1 MNETIKITVIIP
13 VYNVEEYLETCLDS
27 VICQTLTD
35 IEIICV
41 DDKSTDTS
49 LDIINKYSQR
59 DKRVKCIQN
68 KQNHGLSFTRNV
80 GIKAAKGEYIFFL
93 DSDDEIVK
101 DALEK
106 LYKIAKTKN
115 YQMVFFDFINLYE
128 SEQLE
133 NSLSYRDKDRT
144 ILEGESSGR
153 ELFIKCVEYG
163 DMQPQAWLKL
173 YNRNFIIKNGLFFHE
188 GILHEDIPYA
198 VKAMFQADNVFFTG
212 HKLYKWY
219 HREKSITTAKTSIAH
234 IQGRIKGIVEIIE
247 FMNEIQISKREQLAV
262 EKYMKLIISSAKE
275 KIKEIENMDSLFEN
289 ETKYKLFSNLLVNQR
304 REIKISETQ
313 RERII
318 KSKQILIYGA
328 GRIAQRFM
336 EEVRSWALEIC
347 GVIVS
352 QGQGESYF
360 YGYKVN
366 EVDKVSDEMKS
377 YMVVVAVSMIYH
389 EEIDRTLRKLGFENI
404 EYIKMGA

>member
-1 MNETIKITVIIP
+1 MSDAIKISVIIP
-13 VYNVEEYLETCLDS
+13 VYNVEEYLEACLDS
-27 VICQTLTD
+27 VICQTFTD
-35 IEIICV
+35 IEVICV

-106 LYKIAKTKN
+106 LYKIANAKN
-115 YQMVFFDFINLYE
+115 YQMVFFDFVNLYE

-133 NSLSYRDKDRT
+133 NSLSYRDKDRRG
-144 ILEGESSGR
+144 LEGESSGR
-153 ELFIKCVEYG
+153 ELFIKCVENS

-173 YNRNFIIKNGLFFHE
+173 YNRDFIIKKGLFFHE

-198 VKAMFQADNVFFTG
+198 VKSMFQADNVFFTG
-212 HKLYKWY
+212 DKLYKWY

-247 FMNEIQISKREQLAV
+247 FMDEIKISKREQLAV
-262 EKYMKLIISSAKE
+262 EKYLKLIVSSAKE
-275 KIKEIENMDSLFEN
+275 KIKELESLDSLFEN
-289 ETKYKLFSNLLVNQR
+289 EMKYKLFSNLFVNQR
-304 REIKISETQ
+304 REMKISDTQ
-313 RERII
+313 RERIVN
-318 KSKQILIYGA
+318 SKQIFIYGA

-336 EEVRSWALEIC
+336 EEVRSWDLEIC
-347 GVIVS
+347 GVIVW
-352 QGQGESYF
+352 QRHGQSFF

-366 EVDKVSDEMKS
+366 EVDEVPDDVKKH
-377 YMVVVAVSMIYH
+377 MVVVAVSTMYH
-389 EEIDRTLRKLGFENI
+389 NEIDGTLKKLGFTNI
-404 EYIKMGA
+404 EYIEMGA